1 MQVLLAKTAD
11 SVFTVTSFQ
20 ESVIASNHRHFK
32 LPSTFE
38 AAIVIMSIN
47 VCSKLNDLR
56 SKDTIK
62 LDLPETSF
70 NTPVEVLRQLIRDRL
85 ELPSNEVDL
94 IAFGKILKDDKSLA
108 FYGIKGTTT
117 IYVIK
122 KRNVSHITCI
132 SAEAIEGSQSKSEGS
147 QSKSEGSQSK
157 PEAVDVTRMA
167 GALKMAL
174 RSSEFRAMLTKLNNR
189 EDREKLIAFTPGLR
203 EDPIVLAILQDPD
216 LLSLCTE
223 DPKNFAE
230 VVQGHPVLAIAA
242 ENLAAT
248 FHEDNPDSHFNS
260 MLDQPRYGLDDSDD
274 DDDDEGTAPPQP
286 ASADVISRMLRQALD
301 NVNSTL
307 QQTRRQQ
314 SGQQQ
319 PGTSA
324 GSSTVTSAGSS
335 TAASAGSSSM
345 TASAGSSSTA
355 ASASSGHPSEP
366 TSRNV
371 ADGSRYHEPN
381 PAYLPPRVTAANQN
395 RAPVTVSSGASL
407 ITPSMLQAALMNA
420 VNATPTVL
428 PTPSVLPT
436 PASPHQVQAP
446 RTALEPRSVLAPRS
460 VLGSLPASDPRP
472 PIRDWSNELTR
483 LRELGIT
490 DESYAIQILEATD
503 GDVEAAVNIILTNQ

>member
-1 MQVLLAKTAD
+1 M
-11 SVFTVTSFQ
+11 TSFQ
-20 ESVIASNHRHFK
+20 EPVIASNHRHLK
-32 LPSTFE
+32 LPPTFE
-38 AAIVIMSIN
+38 TTVVIMSIN

-70 NTPVEVLRQLIRDRL
+70 NTLVEVLRQLIRDRL
-85 ELPSNEVDL
+85 ELSSNEVDL
-94 IAFGKILKDDKSLA
+94 IAFGKILRDDKSLA

-132 SAEAIEGSQSKSEGS
+132 SSEAIESAK
-147 QSKSEGSQSK
+147 GSQSK
-157 PEAVDVTRMA
+157 PEAIDVTRMA

-174 RSSEFRAMLTKLNNR
+174 RSVEFRSMLTRLKNR
-189 EDREKLIAFTPGLR
+189 EEREKLMAFTPGLR

-216 LLSLCTE
+216 LLALCTE
-223 DPKNFAE
+223 DPKSFAE

-274 DDDDEGTAPPQP
+274 DEDDEGTVPAPPQP

-324 GSSTVTSAGSS
+324 GSSTTASAGSS
-335 TAASAGSSSM
+335 T
-345 TASAGSSSTA
+345 TASAGSSSTT
-355 ASASSGHPSEP
+355 ASALSGHSI
-366 TSRNV
+366 
-371 ADGSRYHEPN
+371 ADGSRYQEPN

-395 RAPVTVSSGASL
+395 QNRNAATVPSNRNVATVLSNRNVATGPSNRNAATVPSGTSL

-420 VNATPTVL
+420 VNSTSS
-428 PTPSVLPT
+428 SVLPT
-436 PASPHQVQAP
+436 PASSHQVQTP
-446 RTALEPRSVLAPRS
+446 RPL
-460 VLGSLPASDPRP
+460 LPSSPSIPRP
-472 PIRDWSNELTR
+472 PIRDWSSQLSR

-490 DESYAIQILEATD
+490 DESYAVQVLEATD